1 MRAIE
6 ANLIECRGV
15 IARYGV
21 LLFMVIVDVDVDV
34 CRGGWLWKK
43 NRLSGEESKAQT
55 YYRRCQALNLSHL
68 FRHLWG
74 FVCCC
79 ACRARTKA
87 GRHRLTK
94 LQEDDLTPHSVS
106 IVS

>member
-1 MRAIE
+1 
-6 ANLIECRGV
+6 
-15 IARYGV
+15 
-21 LLFMVIVDVDVDV
+21 MVIVDVDVDV
-34 CRGGWLWKK
+34 SWWVALEENQKQR
-43 NRLSGEESKAQT
+43 SGEESKAQT

-68 FRHLWG
+68 FRHFWG

-87 GRHRLTK
+87 GKHRLTK
-94 LQEDDLTPHSVS
+94 LREYDLTPHSVS